1 MKNNLYLIIGE
12 DNELVN
18 FYLTSILENTLF
30 NEEEK
35 IEYDMTVSSISDI
48 LDEASMISLF
58 SSKKIIIGREF
69 DTKKM
74 NDNDLDYLKRYIDNI
89 NKEVYI
95 VLIAKKIDARSKEY
109 KIFKDSFKVIE
120 TDKNND
126 SDKDILKYIDSYIL
140 DKGYRIDKYNLEYLL
155 SKLGNNIVNIKI
167 ELDKIFLYLDDDK
180 EINREVIDLLISDN
194 IDNIIYEFTN
204 AVLDKDYDTVMKMYS
219 EFKIE
224 NIGYDYLLVS
234 LDNVFRQALII
245 KMLYNQGSS
254 NSDIAKVIGKKEFY
268 VKKMLERLY
277 NYKEDE
283 LARMIDRLAIID
295 RDYKTGKSNIDMLEL
310 FLIGKK

>member
-74 NDNDLDYLKRYIDNI
+74 NGNDLDYLKRYIDNI

-140 DKGYRIDKYNLEYLL
+140 DKGYRIDRYNLEYLL
-155 SKLGNNIVNIKI
+155 SKIGNNIVNIKI

>member
-140 DKGYRIDKYNLEYLL
+140 DKGYRIDRYNLEYLL

-283 LARMIDRLAIID
+283 LARMIDKLAIID

>member
-1 MKNNLYLIIGE
+1 MNNNLYLIIGE

-58 SSKKIIIGREF
+58 SSKKILIGREL

-74 NDNDLDYLKRYIDNI
+74 NDNDLDYLKRYINNI

-140 DKGYRIDKYNLEYLL
+140 DKGYRIDRYNLEYLL

>member
-18 FYLTSILENTLF
+18 FYLTGILENTLF

-74 NDNDLDYLKRYIDNI
+74 NDNDLGYLKRYIDNI

-140 DKGYRIDKYNLEYLL
+140 DKGYRIDRYNLEYLL

>member
-89 NKEVYI
+89 NKDVYI

-140 DKGYRIDKYNLEYLL
+140 DKGYRIDRYNLEYLL
-155 SKLGNNIVNIKI
+155 SKLGNNIDNIKI
-167 ELDKIFLYLDDDK
+167 ELDKIFLYLDNDK

>member
-140 DKGYRIDKYNLEYLL
+140 DKGYRIDRYNLEYLL

-310 FLIGKK
+310 FLIDKK

>member
-74 NDNDLDYLKRYIDNI
+74 NGNDLDYLKRYIDNI

-140 DKGYRIDKYNLEYLL
+140 DKGYRIDRYNLEYLL

>member
-74 NDNDLDYLKRYIDNI
+74 NNNDLDYLKRYIDNI
-89 NKEVYI
+89 NKDVYI

-140 DKGYRIDKYNLEYLL
+140 DKGYRIDRYNLEYLL
-155 SKLGNNIVNIKI
+155 SKLGNNIDNIKI
-167 ELDKIFLYLDDDK
+167 ELDKIFLYLDNDK

-295 RDYKTGKSNIDMLEL
+295 RDYKSGKSNIDMLEL

>member
-140 DKGYRIDKYNLEYLL
+140 DKGYRIDRYNLEYLL

-180 EINREVIDLLISDN
+180 EINKEVIDLLISDN

>member
-74 NDNDLDYLKRYIDNI
+74 NNNDLDYLKRYIDNI
-89 NKEVYI
+89 NKDVYI

-140 DKGYRIDKYNLEYLL
+140 DKGYRIDRYNLEYLL
-155 SKLGNNIVNIKI
+155 SKLGNNIDNIKI
-167 ELDKIFLYLDDDK
+167 ELDKIFLYLDNDK

-277 NYKEDE
+277 NYSEDE

-295 RDYKTGKSNIDMLEL
+295 RDYKSGKSNIDMLEL

>member
-126 SDKDILKYIDSYIL
+126 SDKDILKYVDSYIL
-140 DKGYRIDKYNLEYLL
+140 DKGYRIDRYNLEYLL

>member
-89 NKEVYI
+89 NKDVYI

-140 DKGYRIDKYNLEYLL
+140 DKGYRIDRYNLEYLL
-155 SKLGNNIVNIKI
+155 SKLGNNIDNIKI

-277 NYKEDE
+277 NYSEDE

-295 RDYKTGKSNIDMLEL
+295 RDYKSGKSNIDMLEL

>member
-18 FYLTSILENTLF
+18 FYLTSILDSIKF

-35 IEYDMTVSSISDI
+35 IEYDMNTNSISDI

-69 DTKKM
+69 DSKKID
-74 NDNDLDYLKRYIDNI
+74 DNEIDYLKKYIDNI
-89 NKEVYI
+89 NKDVYI
-95 VLIAKKIDARSKEY
+95 ILITRKIDARSREY
-109 KIFKDSFKVIE
+109 KIFKDNFKVID
-120 TDKNND
+120 TDKNDN
-126 SDKDILKYIDSYIL
+126 SDKDILKYIDDYIK
-140 DKGYRIDKYNLEYLL
+140 DKGYKIDRYNLEYLF
-155 SKLGNNIVNIKI
+155 SKLGNNIDNIKI
-167 ELDKIFLYLDDDK
+167 EIDKILLYLDNDK
-180 EINREVIDLLISDN
+180 NISREVIDLLISDN

-204 AVLDKDYDTVMKMYS
+204 AVLDKDYDTVIKMYND
-219 EFKIE
+219 FKIE

-245 KMLYNQGSS
+245 KMLYNQGSN
-254 NSDIAKVIGKKEFY
+254 NSEIAKVIGKKDFY

-277 NYKEDE
+277 NYQEDD
-283 LARMIDRLAIID
+283 LSKMIDRLATID
-295 RDYKTGKSNIDMLEL
+295 REYKMGKSNLDMLEL

>member
-89 NKEVYI
+89 NKDVYI

-126 SDKDILKYIDSYIL
+126 SDKDILKYIDSYIY
-140 DKGYRIDKYNLEYLL
+140 KKVEWNAQKINW
-155 SKLGNNIVNIKI
+155 NNWNW
-167 ELDKIFLYLDDDK
+167 
-180 EINREVIDLLISDN
+180 
-194 IDNIIYEFTN
+194 N
-204 AVLDKDYDTVMKMYS
+204 APPNPT
-219 EFKIE
+219 
-224 NIGYDYLLVS
+224 S
-234 LDNVFRQALII
+234 L
-245 KMLYNQGSS
+245 
-254 NSDIAKVIGKKEFY
+254 
-268 VKKMLERLY
+268 
-277 NYKEDE
+277 
-283 LARMIDRLAIID
+283 
-295 RDYKTGKSNIDMLEL
+295 
-310 FLIGKK
+310 

>member
-74 NDNDLDYLKRYIDNI
+74 NDNDLDYLKKYIDNI
-89 NKEVYI
+89 NKDVYI

-140 DKGYRIDKYNLEYLL
+140 DKGYRIDRYNLEYLL
-155 SKLGNNIVNIKI
+155 SKLGNNIDNIKI
-167 ELDKIFLYLDDDK
+167 ELDKIFLYLDNDK

-295 RDYKTGKSNIDMLEL
+295 RDYKSGKSNIDMLEL

>member
-140 DKGYRIDKYNLEYLL
+140 DKGYRIDRYNLEYLL

-245 KMLYNQGSS
+245 KMLNNQGSS

-283 LARMIDRLAIID
+283 LARMIDKLAIID

>member
-95 VLIAKKIDARSKEY
+95 VLIAKKIDDRSKEY

-140 DKGYRIDKYNLEYLL
+140 DKGYRIDRYNLEYLL

>member
-48 LDEASMISLF
+48 RDEASMISLF

-95 VLIAKKIDARSKEY
+95 VLIDKKIDARSKEY

-140 DKGYRIDKYNLEYLL
+140 DKGYRIDRYNLEYLL

-234 LDNVFRQALII
+234 LDNVFRQTLII

>member
-89 NKEVYI
+89 NKDVYI

-140 DKGYRIDKYNLEYLL
+140 DKGYRIDRYNLEYLL
-155 SKLGNNIVNIKI
+155 SKLGNNIDNIKI

-295 RDYKTGKSNIDMLEL
+295 RDYKSGKSNIDMLEL

>member
-89 NKEVYI
+89 NKDVYI

-140 DKGYRIDKYNLEYLL
+140 DKGYRIDRYNLEYLL

-180 EINREVIDLLISDN
+180 EINKEVIDLLISDN

-245 KMLYNQGSS
+245 KILYNQGSS

>member
-74 NDNDLDYLKRYIDNI
+74 NDNDLDYLKRYINNI

-140 DKGYRIDKYNLEYLL
+140 DKGYRIDRYNLEYLL

>member
-140 DKGYRIDKYNLEYLL
+140 DKGYRIDRYNLEYLL

-295 RDYKTGKSNIDMLEL
+295 RDYKSGKSNIDMLEL

>member
-1 MKNNLYLIIGE
+1 
-12 DNELVN
+12 
-18 FYLTSILENTLF
+18 
-30 NEEEK
+30 
-35 IEYDMTVSSISDI
+35 MTVSSISDI

-140 DKGYRIDKYNLEYLL
+140 DKGYRIDRYNLEYLL

>member
-140 DKGYRIDKYNLEYLL
+140 DKGYRIDRYNLEYLL
-155 SKLGNNIVNIKI
+155 SKLGNNIINIKI

>member
-140 DKGYRIDKYNLEYLL
+140 DKGYRIDRYNLEYLL
-155 SKLGNNIVNIKI
+155 SKLGNNIDNIKI
-167 ELDKIFLYLDDDK
+167 ELDKIFLYLDNDK

-277 NYKEDE
+277 NYSEDE

>member
-74 NDNDLDYLKRYIDNI
+74 NDNNLDYLKRYIDNI

-140 DKGYRIDKYNLEYLL
+140 DKGYRIDRYNLEYLL

-277 NYKEDE
+277 NYSEDE

-295 RDYKTGKSNIDMLEL
+295 RDYKSGKSNIDMLEL

>member
-18 FYLTSILENTLF
+18 FYLTSILENILF

-140 DKGYRIDKYNLEYLL
+140 DKGYRIDRYNLEYLL
-155 SKLGNNIVNIKI
+155 SKLGNNIDNIKI
-167 ELDKIFLYLDDDK
+167 ELDKIFLYLDNDK
-180 EINREVIDLLISDN
+180 EINREVIELLISDN

>member
-140 DKGYRIDKYNLEYLL
+140 DKGYRIDRYNLEYLL

>member
-140 DKGYRIDKYNLEYLL
+140 DKGYRIDRYNLEYLL
-155 SKLGNNIVNIKI
+155 SKLGNNIDNIKI
-167 ELDKIFLYLDDDK
+167 ELDKIFLYLDNDK

-277 NYKEDE
+277 NYNEDE

>member
-140 DKGYRIDKYNLEYLL
+140 DKGYRIDRYNLEYLL

-245 KMLYNQGSS
+245 KMLYNQRSS

>member
-89 NKEVYI
+89 NKDVYI

-140 DKGYRIDKYNLEYLL
+140 DKGYRIDRYNLEYLL

-167 ELDKIFLYLDDDK
+167 ELHKIFLYLDDDK

>member
-126 SDKDILKYIDSYIL
+126 SDKDILKYIDGYIL
-140 DKGYRIDKYNLEYLL
+140 DKGYRIDRYNLEYLL

>member
-140 DKGYRIDKYNLEYLL
+140 DKGYRIDRYNLEYLL
-155 SKLGNNIVNIKI
+155 SKIGNNIVNIKI

>member
-140 DKGYRIDKYNLEYLL
+140 DKGYRIDRYNLEYLL
-155 SKLGNNIVNIKI
+155 SKLGNNIDNIKI
-167 ELDKIFLYLDDDK
+167 ELDKIFLYLDNDK

-295 RDYKTGKSNIDMLEL
+295 RDYKSGKSNIDMLEL

>member
-140 DKGYRIDKYNLEYLL
+140 DKGYRIDRYNLEYLL
-155 SKLGNNIVNIKI
+155 SKLGNNIDNIKI
-167 ELDKIFLYLDDDK
+167 ELDKIFLYLDNDK

-277 NYKEDE
+277 NYSEDE

-295 RDYKTGKSNIDMLEL
+295 RDYKSGKSNIDMLEL